1 MSVRLF
7 SSPSKSLANPAYNDL
22 IKVMVPFQ
30 KLSYES
36 LTDITPFLPEKGQRF
51 CDLTPGNIFMWR
63 NEYPSEYAIVDKT
76 LLIKKDYA
84 PNESAFLFPLGDNI
98 EAALETA
105 EAYCL
110 ATQKKLAFYALSK
123 EQAELLSARYPHHQ
137 VLQDPA
143 WSDYLYNLSDLRDF
157 PGKRYE
163 SKRHNANRFK
173 RMHPTALFKIGTK
186 EDEPRLETFLDTYV
200 AENEG
205 RDISLEEIALTKEMI
220 HHFCCI
226 KAQMG
231 YYELDGKI
239 IGFGMGERQGDT
251 IYQHIEKALRE
262 YDGIYQALT
271 SEYLKTFGGDAL
283 YVNREE
289 DDGNEGL
296 RSAKEQLH
304 PLELLE
310 KRFFEVLN
318 PIDLLKAPSLFSSER
333 LLFVPMEE
341 TDKARYFD
349 LVSDPEINRYWG
361 YDFHQDLKPG
371 EEVNPDFFYRDILA
385 GYREKS
391 CWTYMV
397 KSKTDE
403 RLLGALEIYDF
414 QNDGSAEIGLRLF
427 KEAQG
432 QGYGKESLHALI
444 AYAFNNLGFHELR
457 VESFPENA
465 PSIAMIEA
473 VGFQKTS
480 ETSERI
486 HFSLKK

>member
-1 MSVRLF
+1 MMEF
-7 SSPSKSLANPAYNDL
+7 KKLA
-22 IKVMVPFQ
+22 
-30 KLSYES
+30 YES
-36 LTDITPFLPEKGQRF
+36 LQEIVPYLHYAKGRY

-63 NEYPSEYAIVDKT
+63 NEYPSEYAIVADT

-84 PNESAFLFPLGDNI
+84 PNESAFLFPLGENI
-98 EAALETA
+98 EAALTEA

-110 ATQKKLAFYALSK
+110 KTQKKLAFYALS
-123 EQAELLSARYPHHQ
+123 EDQANFLAARYPHHEIQ
-137 VLQDPA
+137 QNPA

-173 RMHPTALFKIGTK
+173 RMHPTAIFKIGTK
-186 EDEPRLETFLDTYV
+186 EDEPRLEAFLDAYV
-200 AENEG
+200 AENAG
-205 RDISLEEIALTKEMI
+205 RDISLEEISLTKEMI

-271 SEYLKTFGGDAL
+271 SDYLKTFGGDAL

-304 PLELLE
+304 PIELLT
-310 KRFFEVLN
+310 KRFFEVSN
-318 PIDLLKAPSLFSSER
+318 PIDLVKAPTLFSSKR
-333 LLFVPMEE
+333 LLFAPMAES
-341 TDKARYFD
+341 DKTAYFD
-349 LVSDPEINRYWG
+349 LVSDPEINKYWG
-361 YDFHQDLKPG
+361 YDFHQDLQPG
-371 EEVNPDFFYRDILA
+371 EEVNPDFFYRDILHDYQA
-385 GYREKS
+385 KG

-397 KSKTDE
+397 KSKSDE
-403 RLLGALEIYDF
+403 RLLGALELYDF

-432 QGYGKESLHALI
+432 QGYGKESLHAILD
-444 AYAFNNLGFHELR
+444 YAFNVLGLTEIR
-457 VESFPENA
+457 VESFPENQA
-465 PSIAMIEA
+465 SIKMIEA
-473 VGFQKTS
+473 VGFQKRDDV
-480 ETSERI
+480 SERI